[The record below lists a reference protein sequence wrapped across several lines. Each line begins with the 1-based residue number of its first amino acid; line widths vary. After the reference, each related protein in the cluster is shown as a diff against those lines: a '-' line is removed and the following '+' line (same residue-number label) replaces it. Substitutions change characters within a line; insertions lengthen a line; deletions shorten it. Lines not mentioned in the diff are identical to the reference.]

1 MILSSIRDVVFGY
14 GDEPVIDRLSL
25 DLEAGQF
32 IGITGPNGAAKT
44 TLLKLMLGLLK
55 PWSGT
60 VTLNREIT
68 GGQAY
73 NRVCA
78 AAGCLLQCRISEQGD

>member
-68 GGQAY
+68 GG
-73 NRVCA
+73 
-78 AAGCLLQCRISEQGD
+78 AGLQSGMCRSR